1 MRLIAPL
8 LAPMLA
14 LALTAAPMPALAE
27 AKASALAYRPS
38 DQETQDRAVVTKA
51 LNAGSLRAA
60 MAYEGELA
68 EVWRH
73 APAVYPQIEKR
84 GDTTIL
90 RTNASDGNIA
100 PASLMTLMSSI
111 KEGQSASAITTFN
124 TYAMAVLLLGSMANE
139 RRDPRGAIAYLDKG
153 LALQPDN
160 LILITEKGMAL
171 TVLQRF
177 SDALDLYQAAER
189 TDDVSKM
196 LDPGGEARLLRS
208 KGFVLIELNRLDE
221 AEVAYTAAL
230 KLEPDHAGA
239 RGELDYIRKLRAGG
253 PQSAIGL
260 FTGDQAKAGDATN
273 AAPVKP

>member
-1 MRLIAPL
+1 MRLIASL
-8 LAPMLA
+8 LA
-14 LALTAAPMPALAE
+14 LALTAAPPPALAE
-27 AKASALAYRPS
+27 ARAAAMAYKPS

-51 LNAGSLRAA
+51 LHAASLRAA

-90 RTNASDGNIA
+90 RTNASDGNVA
-100 PASLMTLMSSI
+100 PAMLMTLI
-111 KEGQSASAITTFN
+111 GAAKDGQSTSVATTFN

-153 LALQPDN
+153 LALQPNN

-189 TDDVSKM
+189 IDDVSKM

-221 AEVAYTAAL
+221 AETAYQTAL

-239 RGELDYIRKLRAGG
+239 KGELDYIRKLRAGG

-260 FTGDQAKAGDATN
+260 FTGDKAKAGDA
-273 AAPVKP
+273 AGAVPVKP

>member
-1 MRLIAPL
+1 MRLIASL

-14 LALTAAPMPALAE
+14 LALTAAPLPALAE
-27 AKASALAYRPS
+27 AKAAAMVYKSS
-38 DQETQDRAVVTKA
+38 DQENQDRAVVTKA
-51 LNAGSLRAA
+51 LHAASLQAA

-68 EVWRH
+68 EVWQH

-100 PASLMTLMSSI
+100 PASLMALMSSI
-111 KEGQSASAITTFN
+111 KQGQSASAVTTFN

-153 LALQPDN
+153 LALQPNN

-189 TDDVSKM
+189 IDDVSKM

-221 AEVAYTAAL
+221 AETAYQAAL

-260 FTGDQAKAGDATN
+260 FTGDKAKAGDA
-273 AAPVKP
+273 AGAVPVKP